1 MKTLQDLFENAY
13 NEARSLPTH
22 VDSMLQERY
31 KFYNEK
37 HKQGFTSIYS
47 PTADAVSVFKA
58 LKRKYYSAEK
68 YYIKTIKT
76 YRENG
81 SLKKY
86 NDWEKKL
93 MYHKAYSRQDVEVKS
108 VEFDIVGVKRA
119 TNSLPSAVLL
129 TNIRFIVG

>member
-1 MKTLQDLFENAY
+1 MTTYTTAFY
-13 NEARSLPTH
+13 EAKELPSH
-22 VDSMLQERY
+22 VDGVLQERY

-37 HKQGFTSIYS
+37 HRQGFTQVYS

-58 LKRKYYSAEK
+58 LKLKYYSAEK

-86 NDWEKKL
+86 NDWDQKL
-93 MYHKAYSRQDVEVKS
+93 MYHKPYSRQDVEVKS